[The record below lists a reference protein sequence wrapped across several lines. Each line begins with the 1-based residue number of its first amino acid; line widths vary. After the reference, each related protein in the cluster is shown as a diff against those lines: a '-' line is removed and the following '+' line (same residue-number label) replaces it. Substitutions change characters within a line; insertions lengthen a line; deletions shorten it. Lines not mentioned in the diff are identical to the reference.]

1 MKKINSQL
9 PIYLNLLVILS
20 IWIMIDSVA
29 NSHLDWGG
37 DYAGYLLQ
45 AESIQNGD
53 AVFISETLKE
63 MISLTDGEKY
73 TFAQT
78 PGPWGYPL
86 FMSMFEIYH
95 NWDIQ
100 RLKNLNLIL
109 NLLFLLIFYKI
120 LVLKLKKI
128 ESLLFTALIAFL
140 PIYLEFHFKL
150 LSEML
155 FSFLIILGFYFKLQ
169 QNMHP
174 KSYLY
179 IFEAL
184 IFGIALLVRRQAIIW
199 IFAYLFVSIFVDKS
213 FNKKNIFYVFNFF
226 LPSILIYFILRISPF
241 GNITSS
247 AGEWSGFDALNM
259 ERILFIF
266 KEVGYIFTRFPNN
279 LSALI
284 GILIFV
290 FLIYLCFKNFNTE
303 NLFLITYAVLHMF
316 YSILDT
322 QRFWM
327 PLIGLIFVNIIFSFK
342 NNLNMTLPK
351 IGIYIFIIATL
362 FYWLNSAIIQK
373 DYYLTSNGPNSE
385 SFQELQEFVSSTND
399 ESIYIFHSPR
409 TFYYFTQRKTY
420 RLGQTIHPN
429 SIFVCEKDTASSC
442 TDQRFTKVDNTNA
455 SNIFENDKFIL
466 YKLSND

>member
-1 MKKINSQL
+1 
-9 PIYLNLLVILS
+9 
-20 IWIMIDSVA
+20 MIDSVA

-128 ESLLFTALIAFL
+128 ESLLFTSLIAFL

-169 QNMHP
+169 QNLHS

-184 IFGIALLVRRQAIIW
+184 IFGCALLVRRQAIIW
-199 IFAYLFVSIFVDKS
+199 IFAYLFISIFVDKS
-213 FNKKNIFYVFNFF
+213 FNKKNILYVFNFF
-226 LPSILIYFILRISPF
+226 LPSILIYFIL
-241 GNITSS
+241 
-247 AGEWSGFDALNM
+247 E
-259 ERILFIF
+259 
-266 KEVGYIFTRFPNN
+266 
-279 LSALI
+279 
-284 GILIFV
+284 
-290 FLIYLCFKNFNTE
+290 
-303 NLFLITYAVLHMF
+303 
-316 YSILDT
+316 
-322 QRFWM
+322 
-327 PLIGLIFVNIIFSFK
+327 
-342 NNLNMTLPK
+342 
-351 IGIYIFIIATL
+351 
-362 FYWLNSAIIQK
+362 
-373 DYYLTSNGPNSE
+373 
-385 SFQELQEFVSSTND
+385 
-399 ESIYIFHSPR
+399 
-409 TFYYFTQRKTY
+409 
-420 RLGQTIHPN
+420 
-429 SIFVCEKDTASSC
+429 
-442 TDQRFTKVDNTNA
+442 
-455 SNIFENDKFIL
+455 
-466 YKLSND
+466 

>member
-1 MKKINSQL
+1 
-9 PIYLNLLVILS
+9 
-20 IWIMIDSVA
+20 MIDSVA

-37 DYAGYLLQ
+37 DYAGYLLH

-53 AVFISETLKE
+53 AVFFSENLIE
-63 MISLTDGEKY
+63 IFSLIDGEKY

-128 ESLLFTALIAFL
+128 ESLLFTALIGFL

-169 QNMHP
+169 QNLHP

-199 IFAYLFVSIFVDKS
+199 I
-213 FNKKNIFYVFNFF
+213 
-226 LPSILIYFILRISPF
+226 LRI
-241 GNITSS
+241 
-247 AGEWSGFDALNM
+247 
-259 ERILFIF
+259 
-266 KEVGYIFTRFPNN
+266 
-279 LSALI
+279 
-284 GILIFV
+284 
-290 FLIYLCFKNFNTE
+290 FLYQFC
-303 NLFLITYAVLHMF
+303 
-316 YSILDT
+316 
-322 QRFWM
+322 
-327 PLIGLIFVNIIFSFK
+327 
-342 NNLNMTLPK
+342 
-351 IGIYIFIIATL
+351 
-362 FYWLNSAIIQK
+362 
-373 DYYLTSNGPNSE
+373 
-385 SFQELQEFVSSTND
+385 
-399 ESIYIFHSPR
+399 
-409 TFYYFTQRKTY
+409 
-420 RLGQTIHPN
+420 
-429 SIFVCEKDTASSC
+429 
-442 TDQRFTKVDNTNA
+442 
-455 SNIFENDKFIL
+455 
-466 YKLSND
+466 

>member
-1 MKKINSQL
+1 
-9 PIYLNLLVILS
+9 
-20 IWIMIDSVA
+20 MIDSVA

-128 ESLLFTALIAFL
+128 ESLLFTALIGFL

-303 NLFLITYAVLHMF
+303 NLFLIIYAVLHMF
-316 YSILDT
+316 L
-322 QRFWM
+322 
-327 PLIGLIFVNIIFSFK
+327 
-342 NNLNMTLPK
+342 
-351 IGIYIFIIATL
+351 
-362 FYWLNSAIIQK
+362 
-373 DYYLTSNGPNSE
+373 
-385 SFQELQEFVSSTND
+385 
-399 ESIYIFHSPR
+399 
-409 TFYYFTQRKTY
+409 
-420 RLGQTIHPN
+420 
-429 SIFVCEKDTASSC
+429 
-442 TDQRFTKVDNTNA
+442 
-455 SNIFENDKFIL
+455 
-466 YKLSND
+466 